1 MSELKLD
8 FDEVDGVIGKAKEF
22 LTSSSTEVEIWFV
35 RDDTEEVQIE
45 GRTKEVQ
52 AEKVLAK
59 EVQAEKVSD
68 KDVLIEEVS
77 AVNAMT
83 SVEEIPAKGASSE
96 EILTWS
102 M

>member
-1 MSELKLD
+1 MSGLKPD
-8 FDEVDGVIGKAKEF
+8 FHEADGVIGEAEEF

-35 RDDTEEVQIE
+35 RADTEEVQIK

-59 EVQAEKVSD
+59 EVQAEKVSA

-77 AVNAMT
+77 TVNAMT
-83 SVEEIPAKGASSE
+83 SVEDIPAKGASSE

-102 M
+102 T